1 MSISS
6 NHPFSGSNHFD
17 AQPWCSKP
25 LKRDQTAPTGPSQLR
40 RALRHDETR
49 GGLACNG
56 KLGKLHHSCD
66 YMWLLYSIVRRKRWT
81 NKFGVYSNSQTKIS
95 SVSTCLW
102 SSMPARY
109 ALNCDGH
116 KKNRKKGNSYMLA
129 KGGSSLLDFQTQIWP
144 CVDETFWCLFDLRFW
159 GPQKKHGV
167 SCPSCLWRF
176 MFEQCRSI
184 CISTC
189 PPCSGLQ
196 LATNTINFNA
206 RSPSCGTSCES
217 HCYCPS
223 DVAEEFHV
231 HTYPNV

>member
-1 MSISS
+1 MK
-6 NHPFSGSNHFD
+6 G
-17 AQPWCSKP
+17 
-25 LKRDQTAPTGPSQLR
+25 
-40 RALRHDETR
+40 TR
-49 GGLACNG
+49 GGLACKKWENG
-56 KLGKLHHSCD
+56 EFPTQLWLHAATIC
-66 YMWLLYSIVRRKRWT
+66 YCKTETMNQQIWGILWYTL
-81 NKFGVYSNSQTKIS
+81 FSNQNQFCFNLSLVFNAGTLRTQ
-95 SVSTCLW
+95 LW
-102 SSMPARY
+102 RSW
-109 ALNCDGH
+109 
-116 KKNRKKGNSYMLA
+116 KNRKKGNSYMA
-129 KGGSSLLDFQTQIWP
+129 KGGSSLLDFQTQTWP

>member
-1 MSISS
+1 MV
-6 NHPFSGSNHFD
+6 
-17 AQPWCSKP
+17 
-25 LKRDQTAPTGPSQLR
+25 
-40 RALRHDETR
+40 
-49 GGLACNG
+49 
-56 KLGKLHHSCD
+56 
-66 YMWLLYSIVRRKRWT
+66 YSILKPKSVLFQLVSGLQRRHFT
-81 NKFGVYSNSQTKIS
+81 H
-95 SVSTCLW
+95 STVTV
-102 SSMPARY
+102 M
-109 ALNCDGH
+109 
-116 KKNRKKGNSYMLA
+116 KNRKKGNSYMA
-129 KGGSSLLDFQTQIWP
+129 KGGSSLLDFQTQTWP

-159 GPQKKHGV
+159 GPPKKKHGV

>member
-1 MSISS
+1 MVYSILKPKSVL
-6 NHPFSGSNHFD
+6 FQLVSGLQRRHFTHSTVTVMKK
-17 AQPWCSKP
+17 QEK
-25 LKRDQTAPTGPSQLR
+25 
-40 RALRHDETR
+40 
-49 GGLACNG
+49 G
-56 KLGKLHHSCD
+56 KLVYGQ
-66 YMWLLYSIVRRKRWT
+66 RWE
-81 NKFGVYSNSQTKIS
+81 Q
-95 SVSTCLW
+95 
-102 SSMPARY
+102 PARFP
-109 ALNCDGH
+109 
-116 KKNRKKGNSYMLA
+116 NSNLA
-129 KGGSSLLDFQTQIWP
+129 MRWRNFLMPIWFAFLGAP
-144 CVDETFWCLFDLRFW
+144 K
-159 GPQKKHGV
+159 KKHGV